1 MATLDEMLAKRTPD
15 SRKIIKARVKEIQ
28 RELTLAKIREELHIS
43 QTQLA
48 TSLGV
53 KQPAIAKM
61 ERVDN
66 DLKISTLKRYV
77 DAIGGKLAIDIILP
91 NGEKIALNL

>member
-1 MATLDEMLAKRTPD
+1 
-15 SRKIIKARVKEIQ
+15 
-28 RELTLAKIREELHIS
+28 
-43 QTQLA
+43 
-48 TSLGV
+48 
-53 KQPAIAKM
+53 M

>member
-15 SRKIIKARVKEIQ
+15 SRKRIEARVKEIQ
-28 RELTLAKIREELHIS
+28 RELTLVKIREELHIS

-77 DAIGGKLAIDIILP
+77 DAIGGKLAIDITLP